1 MLEFEIVDREQIE
14 ISSRFNEDAKTDK
27 SIVCIKNIYRLSKD
41 YTAAYIIYKR
51 IYECSRMSS
60 LIDDAVFYSPTI
72 KILC

>member
-27 SIVCIKNIYRLSKD
+27 SIVCIKNTYHHHKD

-51 IYECSRMSS
+51 IYECSRMIN